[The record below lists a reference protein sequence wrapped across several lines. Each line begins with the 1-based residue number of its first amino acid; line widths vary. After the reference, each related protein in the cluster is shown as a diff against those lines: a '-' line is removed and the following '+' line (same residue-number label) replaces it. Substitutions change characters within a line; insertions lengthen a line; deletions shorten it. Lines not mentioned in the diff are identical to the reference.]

1 MLNLIIC
8 GAPGSG
14 KGTQSDLIIKK
25 YNLQH
30 FSTGDIL
37 RKEIAEETE
46 LGKYAHEFIANGQ
59 LVPDG
64 VIIDMIAG
72 KIDKLNKSE
81 ISGMIFDG
89 FPRTVAQAVAL
100 EELFEKRS
108 LKTDVL
114 VDLVVDEQELID
126 RLLLRGQTSGRTD
139 DNLETIRKR
148 LEVYH
153 SQTKPVTEYYKK
165 LGKYVSVYGMGSI
178 HEIFVRIA
186 VCIDWIQ

>member
-100 EELFEKRS
+100 EELFEKRG

-153 SQTKPVTEYYKK
+153 SQTNPVTEYSKK
-165 LGKYVSVYGMGSI
+165 LGKYVAVYGMGSI
-178 HEIFVRIA
+178 NEIFGRIA
-186 VCIDWIQ
+186 DAIDGIK

>member
-165 LGKYVSVYGMGSI
+165 LDKYVSVYGMGSI
-178 HEIFVRIA
+178 NEIFGRIA
-186 VCIDWIQ
+186 DAIDGIK